1 MQVAHRSI
9 RVNFRPQP
17 HTDRFVSIMTIS
29 REQEH
34 REQEH
39 EALAYWVTKD
49 GRGELRG
56 EHLTAPQE
64 GEALVR
70 TLYTG
75 VSRGT
80 ERVVHEGRVP
90 ERVADLMQAPHQ
102 EGEFPGPVK
111 YGYLSV
117 GTVEQGPEEWIGKTV
132 FSLHPHQDL
141 YVVPTSNLT
150 AIPEDVPAKR
160 AVLTGIVEVAI
171 NALWEA
177 GPRLGDRVAV
187 VGGGLV
193 GGVLATLLRKYPL
206 GRLQMVD
213 ADPEKQKLAQTLG
226 IDFAL
231 PENAKDDNDIVF
243 HCSASN
249 DGLKLSLQLAG
260 DDSDVIELSWFADK
274 EVTLPLGED
283 FHARRLNIR
292 SSQVGAVALPRRHRR
307 TNAQRLQEAANQLTD
322 PLFDTFLT
330 SECQFRN
337 LPATLAKLFEQPG
350 GFCHVVAYPNPED

>member
-1 MQVAHRSI
+1 
-9 RVNFRPQP
+9 
-17 HTDRFVSIMTIS
+17 MTIS
-29 REQEH
+29 REH
-34 REQEH
+34 EQEH
-39 EALAYWVTKD
+39 EAHAYWVTETGD
-49 GRGELRG
+49 GELRP
-56 EHLTAPQE
+56 EALPARQA

-70 TLYTG
+70 TLYSG

-102 EGEFPGPVK
+102 EGDFPGPVK
-111 YGYLSV
+111 YGYLNV
-117 GTVEQGPEEWIGKTV
+117 GVVEEGPDEWLGKTV
-132 FSLHPHQDL
+132 FSLHPHQDF
-141 YVVPTSNLT
+141 YVIPTGQLT
-150 AIPEDVPAKR
+150 AIPEEVPAKR

-206 GRLQMVD
+206 RRLQLVD
-213 ADPEKQKLAQTLG
+213 ADPEKRKLTET
-226 IDFAL
+226 INVDFAE
-231 PENAKDDNDIVF
+231 PENAKSDNDIVF

-249 DGLKLSLQLAG
+249 EGLKLSLQLAG

-307 TNAQRLQEAANQLTD
+307 SNAQRLEQAAIELTD

-330 SECQFRN
+330 SECLFRN
-337 LPATLAKLFEQPG
+337 LPTTLTQLFERPG
-350 GFCHVVAYPNPED
+350 GFCHVVAYPHPEDK

>member
-1 MQVAHRSI
+1 
-9 RVNFRPQP
+9 
-17 HTDRFVSIMTIS
+17 MTIS
-29 REQEH
+29 EQQ
-34 REQEH
+34 QEH
-39 EALAYWVTKD
+39 EQEYEAQAYWVTKT
-49 GRGELRG
+49 GHGELRSESIPKPG
-56 EHLTAPQE
+56 E

-70 TLYTG
+70 TLFSG

-90 ERVADLMQAPHQ
+90 TRVAERMHAPHQ
-102 EGEFPGPVK
+102 EGDFPGPVK

-117 GTVEQGPEEWIGKTV
+117 GTVEEGPDEWRGQTV

-141 YVVPTSNLT
+141 YVVPTDQLT
-150 AIPEDVPAKR
+150 LIPDDVPARR

-206 GRLQMVD
+206 GRLQLVD
-213 ADPEKQKLAQTLG
+213 ADPDKRKLAET
-226 IDFAL
+226 IEVVFAL
-231 PENAKDDNDIVF
+231 PEQAKSDNDIVF

-249 DGLKLSLQLAG
+249 EGLKLSLQLAG

-283 FHARRLNIR
+283 FHARRLTIR

-307 TNAQRLQEAANQLTD
+307 TNAQRLQEAADQLRD

-330 SECQFRN
+330 SECQFQN
-337 LPATLAKLFEQPG
+337 LPATLAALLEQPG
-350 GFCHVVAYPNPED
+350 GFCHVVAYPKPEE

>member
-1 MQVAHRSI
+1 
-9 RVNFRPQP
+9 
-17 HTDRFVSIMTIS
+17 MTIS
-29 REQEH
+29 QH
-34 REQEH
+34 HEQEH
-39 EALAYWVTKD
+39 EARAYWVTETGD
-49 GRGELRG
+49 GELRR
-56 EHLTAPQE
+56 EALPARRD

-70 TLYTG
+70 TLYSG

-102 EGEFPGPVK
+102 EGDFPGPVK
-111 YGYLSV
+111 YGYLNV
-117 GTVEQGPEEWIGKTV
+117 GIVEEGPDEWRGQTV
-132 FSLHPHQDL
+132 FSLHPHQDF
-141 YVVPTSNLT
+141 YVIPTSQLT
-150 AIPEDVPAKR
+150 AIPEEVPAKR

-206 GRLQMVD
+206 GRLQLVD
-213 ADPEKQKLAQTLG
+213 ADPEKQNLAQKLG
-226 IDFAL
+226 IEFAE
-231 PENAKDDNDIVF
+231 PEAAKNDNDIVF

-249 DGLKLSLQLAG
+249 EGLKLSLQLAG

-307 TNAQRLQEAANQLTD
+307 SNAQRLEQAATELRD
-322 PLFDTFLT
+322 PLFDTFIT
-330 SECQFRN
+330 SECLFQN
-337 LPATLAKLFEQPG
+337 LPATLTKLFERPG
-350 GFCHVVAYPNPED
+350 GFCHVVAYPHPED

>member
-1 MQVAHRSI
+1 
-9 RVNFRPQP
+9 
-17 HTDRFVSIMTIS
+17 MTIS
-29 REQEH
+29 HEPHHKPQHGDVQQRRHGQP
-34 REQEH
+34 H
-39 EALAYWVTKD
+39 EAHAYWVTKD
-49 GRGELRG
+49 GHGELRS
-56 EHLTAPQE
+56 EAIETPQD
-64 GEALVR
+64 GQALVR
-70 TLYTG
+70 TLYSG

-90 ERVADLMQAPHQ
+90 ERVADLMHAPHQ
-102 EGEFPGPVK
+102 EGDFPGPVK
-111 YGYLSV
+111 YGYLNV
-117 GTVEQGPEEWIGKTV
+117 GVVEQGPDEWVGKTV
-132 FSLHPHQDL
+132 FSLHPHQDF
-141 YVVPTSNLT
+141 YVVPTKQLT
-150 AIPEDVPAKR
+150 PIPHDVPARR

-206 GRLQMVD
+206 GRLQLVD
-213 ADPEKQKLAQTLG
+213 ADPDKQKLAETLG
-226 IDFAL
+226 IDFAE
-231 PENAKDDNDIVF
+231 PSEAKGDCDIVF

-249 DGLKLSLQLAG
+249 EGLKLSLQLAG

-283 FHARRLNIR
+283 FHARRLTIR

-307 TNAQRLQEAANQLTD
+307 TNAQRLQEAAAQLKD
-322 PLFDTFLT
+322 PLFDTFIT

-337 LPATLAKLFEQPG
+337 LPATIVSLFERPG
-350 GFCHVVAYPNPED
+350 GFCHVVAYPKPEE

>member
-1 MQVAHRSI
+1 
-9 RVNFRPQP
+9 
-17 HTDRFVSIMTIS
+17 MTIS
-29 REQEH
+29 H
-34 REQEH
+34 EQEH
-39 EALAYWVTKD
+39 EAQAYWVTES
-49 GRGELRG
+49 GHGELRPEAIPTPG
-56 EHLTAPQE
+56 PK
-64 GEALVR
+64 EALVR
-70 TLYTG
+70 TLYSG

-90 ERVADLMQAPHQ
+90 ERVADLMHAPHQ
-102 EGEFPGPVK
+102 EGDFPGPVK

-117 GTVEQGPEEWIGKTV
+117 GVVEQGPDNWTGKTV
-132 FSLHPHQDL
+132 FSLHPHQDF
-141 YVVPTSNLT
+141 YVVPTSQLT
-150 AIPEDVPAKR
+150 AIPEGVPARR

-193 GGVLATLLRKYPL
+193 GGVLATILRKYPL
-206 GRLQMVD
+206 GRLQLVD
-213 ADPEKQKLAQTLG
+213 ADADKRNLAEKLN

-231 PENAKDDNDIVF
+231 PDEAENDCDIVF

-249 DGLKLSLQLAG
+249 EGLKLSLQLAG

-283 FHARRLNIR
+283 FHARRLTIR

-307 TNAQRLQEAANQLTD
+307 TNAQRLQLAAATLKD
-322 PLFDTFLT
+322 PLFDAFLS
-330 SECQFRN
+330 SECQFQN
-337 LPATLAKLFEQPG
+337 LPTTLVKLFEKPG
-350 GFCHVVAYPNPED
+350 GFCHVVAYPKPEE

>member
-1 MQVAHRSI
+1 
-9 RVNFRPQP
+9 
-17 HTDRFVSIMTIS
+17 MTIS

-34 REQEH
+34 
-39 EALAYWVTKD
+39 EAQAYWVTES
-49 GRGELRG
+49 GHGELRPEAIPTPG
-56 EHLTAPQE
+56 PN
-64 GEALVR
+64 EALVR
-70 TLYTG
+70 TLYSG

-90 ERVADLMQAPHQ
+90 ERVADLMHAPHQ
-102 EGEFPGPVK
+102 EGDFPGPVK

-117 GTVEQGPEEWIGKTV
+117 GVVEQGPDNWTGKTV
-132 FSLHPHQDL
+132 FSLHPHQDF
-141 YVVPTSNLT
+141 YVVPTSQLT
-150 AIPEDVPAKR
+150 AIPEGVPARR

-193 GGVLATLLRKYPL
+193 GGVLATILRKYPL
-206 GRLQMVD
+206 GRLQLVD
-213 ADPEKQKLAQTLG
+213 ADADKRNLAEKLN

-231 PENAKDDNDIVF
+231 PDEAENDCDIVF

-249 DGLKLSLQLAG
+249 EGLKLSLQLAG

-283 FHARRLNIR
+283 FHARRLTIR

-307 TNAQRLQEAANQLTD
+307 TNAQRLQLAAATLKD
-322 PLFDTFLT
+322 PLFDAFLS
-330 SECQFRN
+330 SECQFQN
-337 LPATLAKLFEQPG
+337 LPTTLVKLFEKPG
-350 GFCHVVAYPNPED
+350 GFCHVVAYPKPEE

>member
-1 MQVAHRSI
+1 
-9 RVNFRPQP
+9 
-17 HTDRFVSIMTIS
+17 MTIS
-29 REQEH
+29 H
-34 REQEH
+34 EQEH
-39 EALAYWVTKD
+39 EAQAYWVTES
-49 GRGELRG
+49 GHGELRPEAIPTPG
-56 EHLTAPQE
+56 PK
-64 GEALVR
+64 EALVR
-70 TLYTG
+70 TLYSG

-90 ERVADLMQAPHQ
+90 ERVADLMHAPHQ
-102 EGEFPGPVK
+102 EGDFPGPVK

-117 GTVEQGPEEWIGKTV
+117 GVVEQGPDNWIGKTV
-132 FSLHPHQDL
+132 FSLHPHQDF
-141 YVVPTSNLT
+141 YVVPTSQLT
-150 AIPEDVPAKR
+150 AIPEGVPARR

-193 GGVLATLLRKYPL
+193 GGVLATILRKYPL
-206 GRLQMVD
+206 GRLQLVD
-213 ADPEKQKLAQTLG
+213 ADADKRNLAEKLN

-231 PENAKDDNDIVF
+231 PDEAENDCDIVF

-249 DGLKLSLQLAG
+249 EGLKLSLQLAG

-283 FHARRLNIR
+283 FHARRLTIR

-307 TNAQRLQEAANQLTD
+307 TNAQRLQLAAATLKD
-322 PLFDTFLT
+322 PLFDAFLS
-330 SECQFRN
+330 SECQFQN
-337 LPATLAKLFEQPG
+337 LPTTLVKLFEKPG
-350 GFCHVVAYPNPED
+350 GFCHVVAYPKPEE

>member
-1 MQVAHRSI
+1 
-9 RVNFRPQP
+9 
-17 HTDRFVSIMTIS
+17 MTIS

-34 REQEH
+34 
-39 EALAYWVTKD
+39 EAQAYWVTES
-49 GRGELRG
+49 GHGELRPEAIPTPG
-56 EHLTAPQE
+56 PK
-64 GEALVR
+64 EALVR
-70 TLYTG
+70 TLYSG

-90 ERVADLMQAPHQ
+90 ERVADLMHAPHQ
-102 EGEFPGPVK
+102 EGDFPGPVK

-117 GTVEQGPEEWIGKTV
+117 GVVEEGPEDWTGKTV
-132 FSLHPHQDL
+132 FSLHPHQDF
-141 YVVPTSNLT
+141 YVVPTNQLT
-150 AIPEDVPAKR
+150 AIPEDVPARR

-206 GRLQMVD
+206 GRLQLVD
-213 ADPEKQKLAQTLG
+213 SDPAKRVLAEKLN

-231 PENAKDDNDIVF
+231 PDEAENDCDIVF

-249 DGLKLSLQLAG
+249 AGLKLSLQLAG

-283 FHARRLNIR
+283 FHARRLTIR

-307 TNAQRLQEAANQLTD
+307 TNAQRLQLAAATLKD
-322 PLFDTFLT
+322 PLFDTFLS
-330 SECQFRN
+330 SECQFQN
-337 LPATLAKLFEQPG
+337 LPTTLVKLFEKPG
-350 GFCHVVAYPNPED
+350 GFCHVVAYPKPEE

>member
-1 MQVAHRSI
+1 
-9 RVNFRPQP
+9 
-17 HTDRFVSIMTIS
+17 MTIP
-29 REQEH
+29 REHVHQ
-34 REQEH
+34 
-39 EALAYWVTKD
+39 ATAYWVTKSGD
-49 GRGELRG
+49 GELRP
-56 EHLTAPQE
+56 EAIENPTE
-64 GEALVR
+64 EEALVR
-70 TLYTG
+70 TLYSG

-117 GTVEQGPEEWIGKTV
+117 GVVEQGPDEWLGKTI
-132 FSLHPHQDL
+132 FSLHPHQDF
-141 YVVPTSNLT
+141 YVVPTSQLT
-150 AIPEDVPAKR
+150 PIPADVPARR

-171 NALWEA
+171 NAIWEA

-206 GRLQMVD
+206 GRLQLVD
-213 ADPEKQKLAQTLG
+213 ADPEKRSLADKLG
-226 IDFAL
+226 IEFAE
-231 PENAKDDNDIVF
+231 PDNADNDNDIVF

-307 TNAQRLQEAANQLTD
+307 TNAQRLQEAAAQLKD

-330 SECQFRN
+330 SECQFQN
-337 LPATLAKLFEQPG
+337 LPATLARLLERPG